1 MERRDGPMCLV
12 AAEGIRGS
20 GLARGEELTGENEN
34 MSSEKTTRRPLR
46 AAVAV
51 LAPLAALAF
60 AVPALAI
67 AAPDPAPADAP
78 QARITQAPAPSDDA
92 PKAPITPAPPL
103 SDDGPEVQIT
113 RAPPASAD

>member
-34 MSSEKTTRRPLR
+34 MSTEKTTRRPLR

-78 QARITQAPAPSDDA
+78 QARITQAPA
-92 PKAPITPAPPL
+92 L
-103 SDDGPEVQIT
+103 SDDGPKVQIT
-113 RAPPASAD
+113 QAPTQSDDGPRVQITQAPTVR